1 MIRSTIEKLKYP
13 SETKLSRTDIQ
24 HLRNSNEKLMQ
35 LIENLADFKE
45 LHPDISEMTKHDIS
59 EMADFPI
66 NRDIYVMIVVKDTQL
81 ADVIR
86 RCMARFMTASICDT
100 ANVIDTISESRPDAI
115 IIDTDN
121 REQISYDLINN
132 LKCNPEFKTIPIIL
146 ISDFHDSRNLL
157 KAIKSEADDFLP
169 KPFNCEVLAAL
180 TLKKIKASKINDSLP
195 QNVKAQVALLEKESD
210 KMFLENI
217 DRIIENNI
225 ADPEFDI
232 NTLSDKLKISR
243 AHLYNKIKELKG
255 MSPAEYLRDTRL
267 SKASLLLKE
276 SSLTI
281 KEIRAMVGMPDPN
294 NLNRRF
300 KEKFKTLPSDFR

>member
-1 MIRSTIEKLKYP
+1 M
-13 SETKLSRTDIQ
+13 
-24 HLRNSNEKLMQ
+24 
-35 LIENLADFKE
+35 
-45 LHPDISEMTKHDIS
+45 
-59 EMADFPI
+59 
-66 NRDIYVMIVVKDTQL
+66 
-81 ADVIR
+81 
-86 RCMARFMTASICDT
+86 
-100 ANVIDTISESRPDAI
+100 
-115 IIDTDN
+115 
-121 REQISYDLINN
+121 
-132 LKCNPEFKTIPIIL
+132 
-146 ISDFHDSRNLL
+146 
-157 KAIKSEADDFLP
+157 
-169 KPFNCEVLAAL
+169 LAAL

-195 QNVKAQVALLEKESD
+195 QNVKAQVALLEKKSD

-232 NTLSDKLKISR
+232 NTLSEKLKISR

-281 KEIRAMVGMPDPN
+281 KEIKAMVGMPDPN
-294 NLNRRF
+294 NFNRRF

>member
-1 MIRSTIEKLKYP
+1 LFSSHI
-13 SETKLSRTDIQ
+13 
-24 HLRNSNEKLMQ
+24 
-35 LIENLADFKE
+35 
-45 LHPDISEMTKHDIS
+45 
-59 EMADFPI
+59 
-66 NRDIYVMIVVKDTQL
+66 
-81 ADVIR
+81 
-86 RCMARFMTASICDT
+86 
-100 ANVIDTISESRPDAI
+100 
-115 IIDTDN
+115 
-121 REQISYDLINN
+121 
-132 LKCNPEFKTIPIIL
+132 
-146 ISDFHDSRNLL
+146 LL
-157 KAIKSEADDFLP
+157 K
-169 KPFNCEVLAAL
+169 
-180 TLKKIKASKINDSLP
+180 
-195 QNVKAQVALLEKESD
+195 NVESD
-210 KMFLENI
+210 GQHFSGL
-217 DRIIENNI
+217 DI